1 MIQFFKIA
9 FALSLSILFIACN
22 KTDDPIPE
30 TPPIPF
36 ATQYPI
42 DFDNIEIYLNN
53 YTMAV
58 SSDYDV
64 TFTKIPAGN
73 PASLQNIKQQYGPL
87 PFKTVN
93 SNGVDYKVYYIS
105 LREGT
110 QLNPS
115 KVDSVFVDYKGSLL
129 NETVFDRTYTNPSW
143 FPLNGVVKGW
153 QEIFPFFKSG
163 TITAGASAGDPNV
176 YSDFGVG
183 VMFLPSGLGYYN
195 RASTNIPSYSPL
207 IFSFKL
213 KSVNYVDNDFD
224 GIDSRDEG
232 LDTNLDT
239 DGDTFPNYF
248 DQDDD
253 GDGYLTK
260 SEIRINGVLPTSYS
274 LIKDCSGNTTG
285 TKKHLDRGCH

>member
-42 DFDNIEIYLNN
+42 DFENIENYLNN

-64 TFTKIPAGN
+64 TFTKIPVGN

-110 QLNPS
+110 QKNPCR
-115 KVDSVFVDYKGSLL
+115 VDSLVVDYKGNLL
-129 NETVFDRTYTNPSW
+129 NGTVFEQTYNNSKWNTLDT
-143 FPLNGVVKGW
+143 FIRGW
-153 QEIFPFFKSG
+153 QEIFPLFKSG
-163 TITAGASAGDPNV
+163 IVTGGNGDPNV
-176 YSDFGVG
+176 YSDFGAG

-195 RASTNIPSYSPL
+195 RASTSIPSYSPL

-232 LDTNLDT
+232 LDISLDT
-239 DGDTFPNYF
+239 DGDTFPNYL

-253 GDGYLTK
+253 GDGYLTR

-285 TKKHLDRGCH
+285 TKKHLDASCR

>member
-36 ATQYPI
+36 ATQYPL
-42 DFDNIEIYLNN
+42 DKASIENYLND
-53 YTMAV
+53 YSMAV

-64 TFTKIPAGN
+64 TFTKIPSPN
-73 PASLQNIKQQYGPL
+73 PSLLQKIKVQYATQL
-87 PFKTVN
+87 KIKSVN
-93 SNGVDYKVYYIS
+93 SNGVDYDVYYIS

-143 FPLNGVVKGW
+143 FPLNGVVRGW

-163 TITAGASAGDPNV
+163 TVTAGASTGDPNV
-176 YSDFGVG
+176 YSDFGAG

-232 LDTNLDT
+232 LDTSLDT
-239 DGDTFPNYF
+239 DGDTFPNYL

-253 GDGYLTK
+253 GDGYLTR
-260 SEIRINGVLPTSYS
+260 SEIRINGVLPTSY
-274 LIKDCSGNTTG
+274 N
-285 TKKHLDRGCH
+285 

>member
-1 MIQFFKIA
+1 MTQFFKIA

-30 TPPIPF
+30 VPPVPF
-36 ATQYPI
+36 ATQYPVDLAAI
-42 DFDNIEIYLNN
+42 DKYLD
-53 YTMAV
+53 
-58 SSDYDV
+58 DYAMTVNANFDV
-64 TFTKIPAGN
+64 TFTKIPAGDITT
-73 PASLQNIKQQYGPL
+73 QDIKQQYAPL
-87 PFKTVN
+87 YKTVN

-110 QLNPS
+110 QKNPS

-129 NETVFDRTYTNPSW
+129 NETVFDRNYTSPIW
-143 FPLNGVVKGW
+143 FPLNGVVRGW

-163 TITAGASAGDPNV
+163 TVTAGATAGDPNV
-176 YSDFGVG
+176 YSDFGAG
-183 VMFLPSGLGYYN
+183 VMFLPSGLAYYN

-232 LDTNLDT
+232 IDTSLDT

-274 LIKDCSGNTTG
+274 LIKDCSGNATG
-285 TKKHLDRGCH
+285 TKKHLDASCH